1 MSSLLSSLKPSPGSK
16 PNSKRKGRGEASG
29 LGKTAG
35 RGNKGQKSRSSAGIP
50 IGFEGGQ
57 MPLHR
62 RSPKWG
68 FTQRNRKIHW
78 IVNLKD
84 VQERFKAGEE
94 VNPETLKSKALIRNH
109 SRPVKI
115 LGTGELKAG
124 LKFSAHA
131 FSESAEKLI
140 TAAKGECVKLP
151 WKTKMLRVKTKKVS

>member
-1 MSSLLSSLKPSPGSK
+1 MSLLSSLKPNQGSK
-16 PNSKRKGRGEASG
+16 PVGKRKGRGEASG

-35 RGNKGQKSRSSAGIP
+35 RGHKGQKSRSSAGIP

-68 FTQRNRKIHW
+68 FTQRNRKLHW

-94 VNPETLKSKALIRNH
+94 VSPDSLKAKSLIRNT

-115 LGTGELKAG
+115 LGTGELKTG
-124 LKFSAHA
+124 LKISAHA
-131 FSESAEKLI
+131 FTASAEKAI
-140 TAAKGECVKLP
+140 TAAQGESHKLA
-151 WKTKMLRVKTKKVS
+151 WKEKKSTRKAKAY